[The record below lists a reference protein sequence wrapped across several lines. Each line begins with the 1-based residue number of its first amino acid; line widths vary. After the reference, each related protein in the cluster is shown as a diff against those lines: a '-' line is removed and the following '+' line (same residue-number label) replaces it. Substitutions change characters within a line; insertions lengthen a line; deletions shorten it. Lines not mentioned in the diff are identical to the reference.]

1 MFLRSWRE
9 VGSPVSWGPLLL
21 SVGSVVANSP
31 LLVAQSL
38 AWLVCLNIP
47 ETWLYVSSLSQ
58 FSAVFPQISLLLIRK
73 LDLFQ
78 ENLVVNKLLFFF
90 FGRSVKGGNDLSF
103 FLPLSWL

>member
-90 FGRSVKGGNDLSF
+90 FFVGQ
-103 FLPLSWL
+103 